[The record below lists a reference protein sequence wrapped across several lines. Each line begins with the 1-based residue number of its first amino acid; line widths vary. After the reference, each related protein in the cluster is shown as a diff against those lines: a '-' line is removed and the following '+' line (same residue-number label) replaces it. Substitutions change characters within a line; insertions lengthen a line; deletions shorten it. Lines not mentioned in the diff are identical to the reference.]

1 MTIRAW
7 GSKALLPTFE
17 KLWTKIK
24 VRQIGNVGKVQI
36 WLVHGKALR
45 DYADANG
52 QHPFLDFTEGG
63 NWQAYPWLPD
73 NLIIIDADAT
83 RDEIDST
90 KLHEL
95 GESNEMLDAGA
106 NYDIGKHPGH
116 QYANGIEGQ
125 SRSDPKKYP
134 ALWQHEVNRSLK
146 HQGQPPMNAPQP
158 GKNDLITAAE
168 QKIESQLKPQVAR
181 DYRKIVTA
189 GMAMALKGGPNS
201 ILAKLKDSK
210 NPVHDAAVGAV
221 NLCLLMRKQSRG
233 TMPIKAMVP
242 AATVLALKAIEFAEQ
257 AGMIQID
264 EHTVVNTT
272 KILVDHLLRAFGLT
286 PQRLHTAAQKVH
298 QMTQDPATME
308 KIHHAAGMAVAPGAV
323 VAPQPEGNA

>member
-1 MTIRAW
+1 MSTGA
-7 GSKALLPTFE
+7 GGTMKLQPLFE
-17 KLWTKIK
+17 KLWPEIR
-24 VRQIGNVGKVQI
+24 VRHIGNVGDIQI
-36 WLVHGKALR
+36 FTVHGEIIRNKVWL
-45 DYADANG
+45 DY
-52 QHPFLDFTEGG
+52 TEGG
-63 NWQAYPWLPD
+63 NTSAYRWMKTKDIPQM
-73 NLIIIDADAT
+73 ITIDADAT
-83 RDEIDST
+83 QGEQELT

-95 GESNEMLDAGA
+95 TEYNAMTDKGIDYDTAHSKHA
-106 NYDIGKHPGH
+106 NVAEQAARD
-116 QYANGIEGQ
+116 
-125 SRSDPKKYP
+125 DPKQYGK
-134 ALWQHEVNRSLK
+134 LWQEQVNIALQ

-158 GKNDLITAAE
+158 GKNDLIAAAE
-168 QKIESQLKPQVAR
+168 QKIESQLKPNVAR

-233 TMPIKAMVP
+233 TMPLKAMVP
-242 AATVLALKAIEFAEQ
+242 AATVLSLKAIEFAEQ
-257 AGMIQID
+257 ARMIQID

-286 PQRLHTAAQKVH
+286 PQRLHVAAQKIH